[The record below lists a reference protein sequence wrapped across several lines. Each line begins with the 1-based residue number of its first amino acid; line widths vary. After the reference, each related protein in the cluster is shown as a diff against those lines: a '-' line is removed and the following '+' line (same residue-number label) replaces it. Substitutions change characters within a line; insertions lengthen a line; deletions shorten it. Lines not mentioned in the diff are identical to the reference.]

1 MKMFFRPIRD
11 IADKYNLLQNAMASA
26 ERIFLIL
33 DNKEQDAS
41 VIVSKH
47 ASNHHHLKFRQLDNL
62 EQIDNIQFQDVTFAY
77 IPGETVL
84 HRISLTIRAGQMVAV
99 VGPTGSGK
107 TTLIHLIPR
116 FYDPVSGNILVNRQ
130 DIRQIR
136 PKLLRSKMAIVT
148 QDPFLFSQSI
158 RENIFSNNN
167 HLSEKEREQIL
178 EASNCKRVLDRLPK
192 GIETVLSEGG
202 LSISSGERQLISI
215 ARAFARDPELII
227 FDEATSYIDSNT
239 EAQIQDAMAN
249 LMKNR
254 TSIVVAHRL
263 STARNA
269 DQIIVLNHGRIIE
282 SGTHGELMSKQGFY
296 YRLNLLKI

>member
-1 MKMFFRPIRD
+1 
-11 IADKYNLLQNAMASA
+11 
-26 ERIFLIL
+26 L
-33 DNKEQDAS
+33 DNKEKDAS
-41 VIVSKH
+41 AIVPIYYPEPPSPEIH
-47 ASNHHHLKFRQLDNL
+47 TPDILKK
-62 EQIDNIQFQDVTFAY
+62 IDIIQFQDVTFSY

-84 HRISLTIRAGQMVAV
+84 DRISLTIRAGQMVAI

-107 TTLIHLIPR
+107 TTLVQLIPR
-116 FYDPVSGNILVNRQ
+116 FYDPIFGNILINQQ
-130 DIRQIR
+130 DIRQIP
-136 PKLLRSKMAIVT
+136 PKLLRSKLAIVT

-167 HLSEKEREQIL
+167 HLSQKEREKIL
-178 EASNCKRVLDRLPK
+178 NASNCKSILERLPK
-192 GIETVLSEGG
+192 GIDTILSEGG

-215 ARAFARDPELII
+215 ARAFARSPELII

-249 LMKNR
+249 LMQNR

-263 STARNA
+263 STARSA

-296 YRLNLLKI
+296 YRLNLLKL